1 MIFLYRVKPE
11 DVRLQV
17 APQNW
22 DKQRPSL
29 GGAIR
34 VLCMLAYLGAAATSQ
49 AVYIDNKQTL
59 QVTAK
64 LQTRASIRLNN
75 SEGFTFPSD
84 VGSGDLVQWRNL
96 ALIEIDHDLVNLSQ
110 DLDVLYPLKALNIES
125 KYRLV
130 GRFIYEAVYDVGP
143 QSFQDVKERDK
154 ENIDSFSHQYDLWEF
169 YFDFSRGPW
178 FLRVGRQNLAW
189 GETDMFR
196 LLDYINPLDNTFGG
210 PFEDLDDRRIP
221 LWMLRGTYDL
231 GGVGPISSLML
242 EGFWVPGSWDV
253 RVAPFPPVG
262 TPYFP
267 PLPAEYVP
275 FLRVATP
282 DKTMS
287 NSRWGVRLQGLVG
300 SGLNLSVCHYKTYLD
315 GPALRSV
322 VTRNVP
328 VLLDLDVLN
337 LEASF
342 PAVQI
347 TGGSLSYWESHVDVI
362 LRGEVAWFW
371 DEPVLIPEEN
381 LGTFFG
387 PVIPLPPPLLDLAAE
402 ILGVDV
408 RDLGLNGIPVNP
420 QSGTIPKKNIL
431 RFMTGVDKQVWI
443 RPLNKRS
450 TFLISMQYFGQ
461 WISDYDEGLR
471 QGIALYPSL
480 SNFAKQKEFESI
492 LTALIGTNYM
502 NGRINPQVGLGY
514 DVRGAWLLLG
524 AINYVRE
531 PFRFAIQYSGIEGNM
546 TGFGAYRD
554 RDQISFMFT
563 YLLN

>member
-1 MIFLYRVKPE
+1 
-11 DVRLQV
+11 
-17 APQNW
+17 
-22 DKQRPSL
+22 
-29 GGAIR
+29 
-34 VLCMLAYLGAAATSQ
+34 
-49 AVYIDNKQTL
+49 
-59 QVTAK
+59 
-64 LQTRASIRLNN
+64 
-75 SEGFTFPSD
+75 
-84 VGSGDLVQWRNL
+84 
-96 ALIEIDHDLVNLSQ
+96 
-110 DLDVLYPLKALNIES
+110 
-125 KYRLV
+125 
-130 GRFIYEAVYDVGP
+130 
-143 QSFQDVKERDK
+143 
-154 ENIDSFSHQYDLWEF
+154 
-169 YFDFSRGPW
+169 
-178 FLRVGRQNLAW
+178 
-189 GETDMFR
+189 MFR

>member
-1 MIFLYRVKPE
+1 MKR
-11 DVRLQV
+11 
-17 APQNW
+17 ATW
-22 DKQRPSL
+22 A
-29 GGAIR
+29 AIS
-34 VLCMLAYLGAAATSQ
+34 VLSMLAYLGIAATSR
-49 AVYIDNKQTL
+49 AVYIDKKGTFQF
-59 QVTAK
+59 TAR
-64 LQTRASIRLNN
+64 LQTRASVRLND
-75 SEGFTFPSD
+75 SEGFTFPRD
-84 VGSGDLVQWRNL
+84 IYVANLVQWRNL
-96 ALIEIDHDLVNLSQ
+96 AMIEIDHDLVNLTK
-110 DLDVLYPLKALNIES
+110 DLDVLYPLKVLRIQS

-154 ENIDSFSHQYDLWEF
+154 GNIDKFSHTYDLWEF

-178 FLRVGRQNLAW
+178 FLRIGRQNLAW

-231 GGVGPISSLML
+231 GGIGPISSLMV
-242 EGFWVPGSWDV
+242 EGFWVPGNWDV

-267 PLPAEYVP
+267 PLPAEYEP
-275 FLRVATP
+275 FLRVVTP

-287 NSRWGVRLQGLVG
+287 NSRWGLRVQGLVG
-300 SGLNLSVCHYKTYLD
+300 TALNLSVCHYKTYLD

-328 VLLDLDVLN
+328 VLLDLDALI

-342 PAVQI
+342 PPVQI
-347 TGGSLSYWESHVDVI
+347 TGGSVSYWESHLDVI

-371 DEPVLIPEEN
+371 DEPVFIPEEN

-431 RFMTGVDKQVWI
+431 RFMVGVDKQVWI

-450 TFLISMQYFGQ
+450 MFLVSMQYFGQ
-461 WISDYDEGLR
+461 WIPDYDERLR
-471 QGIALYPSL
+471 QGIALYPNFT
-480 SNFAKQKEFESI
+480 NFAKQKELESV

-524 AINYVRE
+524 AVNYVRE
-531 PFRFAIQYSGIEGNM
+531 PFRFSMQYAGIEGNM

-554 RDQISFMFT
+554 RDQISFILT